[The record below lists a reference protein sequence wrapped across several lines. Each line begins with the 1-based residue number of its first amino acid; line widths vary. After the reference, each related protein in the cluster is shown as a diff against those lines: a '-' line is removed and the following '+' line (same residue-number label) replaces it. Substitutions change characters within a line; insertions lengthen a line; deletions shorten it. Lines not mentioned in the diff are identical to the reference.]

1 MNADPTHTTVE
12 GTIVFADVGG
22 SSLMYAARGDEAAFP
37 VITACLRLMEEQV
50 ARCGGRLIK
59 HTGDG
64 VLALFRL
71 PADALRAAVGLHE
84 TLQQIEPNRAGERPL
99 VRMGMSHGTAV
110 LYGDDL
116 YGDAVNVAARLVS
129 RACKD
134 EVLLT
139 DEVHAALPDALR
151 SKARLIDEMAIRD
164 YPRAV
169 AVYQYVW
176 TGQTPTDRVPA
187 PRTETVS
194 LELVCGQQVLVVDPR
209 RPRVKIGRAE
219 DNDIRIED
227 TSASRYHAEVLL
239 RDGKPVVLDLSTN
252 GTHVRPAHGAPLR
265 VLREEV
271 VLVGSG
277 DLIPGALSVAPISYR
292 VRRKRHHAPLRANV
306 VRLVGP
312 GVARNAK

>member
-1 MNADPTHTTVE
+1 MTDGPSQTTVE
-12 GTIVFADVGG
+12 GTIVFADVGS
-22 SSLMYAARGDEAAFP
+22 SSLMYAAQGDEAAFP
-37 VITACLRLMEEQV
+37 VITACLRLMDEQV
-50 ARCGGRLIK
+50 ARCDGRVIK

-64 VLALFRL
+64 VLALFPQ
-71 PADALRAAVGLHE
+71 PADAVRAAAALHE
-84 TLQQIEPNRAGERPL
+84 TLQQIAPTRAGERPL

-129 RACKD
+129 RARKD

-139 DEVHAALPDALR
+139 QEVHAALPESLR
-151 SKARLIDEMAIRD
+151 SKARLIDEMTIRD
-164 YPRAV
+164 YPQTV
-169 AVYQYVW
+169 VVYQYVW
-176 TGQTPTDRVPA
+176 TGQMLTDRVPA
-187 PRTETVS
+187 PRAETVS

-209 RPRVKIGRAE
+209 RPRVKIGRAA

-239 RDGKPVVLDLSTN
+239 RDGKPVVMDLSTN

-277 DLIPGALSVAPISYR
+277 DLIPGALSVTPIAYR
-292 VRRKRHHAPLRANV
+292 VRRKRHHAPPGANV
-306 VRLVGP
+306 KRPVRSAG
-312 GVARNAK
+312 GDA